1 MQYIMIHADDIT
13 QYTIAILMMLSNIQ
27 VHDISELEKKAKFG
41 RAICI
46 YKHCMNIP
54 V

>member
-1 MQYIMIHADDIT
+1 MIQADDIT
-13 QYTIAILMMLSNIQ
+13 QYTCNILMMLSNSQ
-27 VHDISELEKKAKFG
+27 VHDIFELEKKAKTWQSYV
-41 RAICI
+41 AI